1 MIYKNLCVTTW
12 EFGEIRSLKEARRLA
27 TEQIIAINPTQ
38 VISIQEKE
46 NEIVIWMVI

>member
-1 MIYKNLCVTTW
+1 MNYENLCITAW

-27 TEQIIAINPTQ
+27 VEQIIAINPTQ